1 MTFNPDAPC
10 TQAQFADLIGV
21 SRPIVTKMLA
31 DGKLAEGGTLREW
44 LHGYCARIRE
54 VASGR
59 GGPRPT
65 EPLPEGQLDLTQ
77 ERAALARTQRLVQEV
92 KLAIAKGEYAP
103 VGLLGDTL
111 AGASSAV
118 VAQFD
123 QLEAQLAKTCP
134 DLDPV
139 AKTTVLQTI
148 AKARNQ
154 WIAHTAELLSGTI
167 DMLTEPDDPA

>member
-31 DGKLAEGGTLREW
+31 DGKLQEGGTLREW

-54 VASGR
+54 VAAGR
-59 GGPRPT
+59 GGPRPN

-77 ERAALARTQRLVQEV
+77 ERAALARSQRLSQEM
-92 KLAIAKGEYAP
+92 KLAVMKGEFAAI
-103 VGLLGDTL
+103 GLLGDTL
-111 AGASSAV
+111 AGAAGAV
-118 VAQFD
+118 AAQFD
-123 QLEAQLAKTCP
+123 QLEGLLAKTAP
-134 DLDPV
+134 DLEPAVRDV
-139 AKTTVLQTI
+139 VLQTI
-148 AKARNQ
+148 ARARNQ
-154 WIAHTAELLSGTI
+154 WVAHTASLMDQAI